1 MFRKAFLSGLVPLV
15 RSFHSAKLIRD
26 HNRFG
31 IIGVPFAKGQRRAG
45 VDLGPSAIRAGG
57 LIGHLKEIAGIFEGE
72 FQLISKSTER
82 GFLLLDYVD
91 VRDYGDVEYT
101 PKNEVIAMQ
110 NMLELNAV
118 SECNYELSRKVHR
131 ILSDGRMVIT
141 LGGDHAIGIGSV
153 DGHYRYNPNVAVIWV
168 DAHADLNTNA
178 TSQSGNIHGMPV
190 ALLAKELTDYW
201 PYLPGMDWQKPNI
214 PINNFG
220 YIGLRSVDDFERA
233 IIEKYEIAA
242 YGMREIDHL
251 GIVKV
256 VQNVLQRIDPEN
268 KKSIHLSFDI
278 DALDSLEAPSTGTS
292 GKLNCVAF

>member
-1 MFRKAFLSGLVPLV
+1 M
-15 RSFHSAKLIRD
+15 
-26 HNRFG
+26 
-31 IIGVPFAKGQRRAG
+31 
-45 VDLGPSAIRAGG
+45 
-57 LIGHLKEIAGIFEGE
+57 
-72 FQLISKSTER
+72 
-82 GFLLLDYVD
+82 D
-91 VRDYGDVEYT
+91 VRDYGDVVYNIE
-101 PKNEVIAMQ
+101 Q
-110 NMLELNAV
+110 NDTISAENMIELNAV
-118 SECNYELSRKVHR
+118 SQCNYELSRKVQR
-131 ILSDGRMVIT
+131 VLSDGRMCIT
-141 LGGDHAIGIGSV
+141 LGGDHAIAIGSV
-153 DGHYRYNPNVAVIWV
+153 DGHYRFSQPNPNVAVIWV

-178 TSQSGNIHGMPV
+178 TSLSGNIHGMPV

-242 YGMREIDHL
+242 YGMREIDQL

-256 VQNVLQRIDPEN
+256 VQNVLKRIDPEG

-292 GKLNCVAF
+292 GKLNNCRSRMRN

>member
-1 MFRKAFLSGLVPLV
+1 M
-15 RSFHSAKLIRD
+15 
-26 HNRFG
+26 
-31 IIGVPFAKGQRRAG
+31 
-45 VDLGPSAIRAGG
+45 
-57 LIGHLKEIAGIFEGE
+57 
-72 FQLISKSTER
+72 
-82 GFLLLDYVD
+82 D

-101 PKNEVIAMQ
+101 PKDELIGTP

-118 SECNYELSRKVHR
+118 SQCNYELSRKVQR
-131 ILSDGRMVIT
+131 VLSDGRMVIT
-141 LGGDHAIGIGSV
+141 LGGDHAIGIGTV
-153 DGHYRYNPNVAVIWV
+153 DGHHRYNPNVAVIWV

-233 IIEKYEIAA
+233 IIQKYEIAA
-242 YGMREIDHL
+242 YGMREIDQL

-256 VQNVLQRIDPEN
+256 VQNVLKRIDPEN

-292 GKLNCVAF
+292 GKALFFRLVDNSNIVVFSCSARWNVLARGNHTRGRGLPHRTIECH

>member
-1 MFRKAFLSGLVPLV
+1 MGPSVIREGGLV
-15 RSFHSAKLIRD
+15 
-26 HNRFG
+26 NN
-31 IIGVPFAKGQRRAG
+31 
-45 VDLGPSAIRAGG
+45 
-57 LIGHLKEIAGIFEGE
+57 LKEIA
-72 FQLISKSTER
+72 
-82 GFLLLDYVD
+82 DYVD
-91 VRDYGDVEYT
+91 VRDYGDVEY
-101 PKNEVIAMQ
+101 KLKDEVLITAP
-110 NMLELNAV
+110 NMLDLNAV
-118 SECNYELSRKVHR
+118 SQCNYELSKMVHR
-131 ILSDGRMVIT
+131 IMSDGRMVIT

-214 PINNFG
+214 PINSFG

-242 YGMREIDHL
+242 YGMREIDQL

-256 VQNVLQRIDPEN
+256 VQNVLKRIDPEQN
-268 KKSIHLSFDI
+268 KSIHLSFDI

-292 GKLNCVAF
+292 GKDRDGFLCRRIVLTSPLFP